1 MPINRSGHYPVTP
14 ASPSHV
20 NIIDTVSLFAVTE
33 DLKRCELMPAGLQFQ
48 YQPLLAQLARFRQ
61 SAVMR
66 EADLNLAPITLDLRN
81 EKQAKFQKALEVMGI
96 VCNPTDFRQA
106 FVSAVGVYAQKFP
119 GGLFPSVA
127 PQIAYALGL
136 LAARTDTDVVIV
148 SGSFDIYIPLQDYV
162 MRGGKAVVAF
172 FKGYLDPRWEQ
183 SGVFIESSHIGFF
196 DLEPYAEDLL
206 GVKLQ
211 RVKTQVRSGLQQL

>member
-1 MPINRSGHYPVTP
+1 MSTTRSSRSAVSS

-33 DLKRCELMPAGLQFQ
+33 DLKRCDLMPSSLQFQ
-48 YQPLLAQLARFRQ
+48 YQPLLDHLATFRQ
-61 SAVMR
+61 SSGMR
-66 EADLNLAPITLDLRN
+66 EADLNLAPVTLDLRN

-96 VCNPTDFRQA
+96 VCNPTDFRHA

-127 PQIAYALGL
+127 PQITYALGL
-136 LAARTDTDVVIV
+136 LVARAETDVVIV
-148 SGSFDIYIPLQDYV
+148 SGSFDIYVPLQDYV
-162 MRGGKAVVAF
+162 IRGGKAVVAF

-183 SGVFIESSHIGFF
+183 SGIFSESSHIAFL
-196 DLEPYAEDLL
+196 DLEPYAEELL

-211 RVKTQVRSGLQQL
+211 RVQTQVRSGLQQL